1 LSEQRIKAEF
11 PEKLECLF
19 EPSRY
24 KVLYG
29 GRGGAKSWGVARAL
43 LIQGAQKTLRVLCAR
58 EFQNS
63 IRDSVHKLLS
73 DQVEELGLSY
83 FYDCQ
88 NTVIRGINGTEFTFE
103 GLHHN
108 VTKIKSYE
116 GADRVWVEEAQAV
129 SKRSWDV
136 LIPTIRKDGSEIW
149 LTFNPEFEDDETY
162 QRFVIDPPRN
172 AKVVFINY
180 RDNPFFPAVLEE
192 ERLELKRK
200 DPDAY
205 DHVWDG
211 KCKNWVEGAIYAN
224 ELRSAYDEGR
234 IREVQFDPDTEVYTA
249 WDIGHTDDTAIW
261 WYQVISGEIHILESY
276 ALSGG
281 SPSHFVTQILGVQTT
296 IDIVDGEPVVKKGEP
311 IKELEH
317 RTKYKYACHW
327 LPHDAKAKT
336 FAASGK
342 SVQQQLLAALGWGM
356 VRIVPGLSREDGIQA
371 ARTTFPRCY
380 FDKDGCA
387 EGLRALRK
395 YQRKLQVDEISLKK
409 NPEHD
414 WSSHYADAF
423 RYLAIAWR
431 EKVQIDTE
439 PKRKQRDS
447 YGSDDD
453 DENPW
458 KTI

>member
-1 LSEQRIKAEF
+1 LSAQRIRAEF
-11 PEKLECLF
+11 PDKLKCLF
-19 EPSRY
+19 EPARY

-29 GRGGAKSWGVARAL
+29 GRGGAKSWGVARSL
-43 LIQGAQKTLRVLCAR
+43 LIQAAQNPLRVLCAR

-73 DQVEELGLSY
+73 DQVEALGLSY

-88 NTVIRGINGTEFTFE
+88 NTVIRGLNGTEFTFE

-129 SKRSWDV
+129 SKKSWDI

-149 LTFNPEFEDDETY
+149 MTFNPEFEDDETY
-162 QRFVIDPPRN
+162 QRFVLDPPKS

-180 RDNPFFPAVLEE
+180 QDNPFFPAVLEE

-224 ELRSAYDEGR
+224 ELRAAYDENR
-234 IREVQFDPDTEVYTA
+234 VREVPFDPAADVYTA

-261 WYQVISGEIHILESY
+261 WYQVIAGEIHIIESY

-281 SPSHFVTQILGVQTT
+281 SPSHFVTQVLGVKTT
-296 IDIVDGEPVVKKGEP
+296 IDIVDGEPVVKKGDP
-311 IKELEH
+311 IPGLEH
-317 RTKYKYACHW
+317 RTKYKYAGHW
-327 LPHDAKAKT
+327 LPHDARAKT

-342 SVQQQLLAALGWGM
+342 SVQQQLLAALGWGK
-356 VRIVPGLSREDGIQA
+356 VRIAQNLSIEDGIQA
-371 ARTTFPRCY
+371 ARTSFPRCY
-380 FDKDGCA
+380 FDKDGCSD
-387 EGLRALRK
+387 GLRALRK
-395 YQRKLQVDEISLKK
+395 YQRKLQADEVSLKRS
-409 NPEHD
+409 PEHD

-431 EKVQIDTE
+431 EKIVSTKD
-439 PKRKQRDS
+439 KRIKSDG
-447 YGSDDD
+447 YGLDDD
-453 DENPW
+453 NEQEW
-458 KTI
+458 KTA